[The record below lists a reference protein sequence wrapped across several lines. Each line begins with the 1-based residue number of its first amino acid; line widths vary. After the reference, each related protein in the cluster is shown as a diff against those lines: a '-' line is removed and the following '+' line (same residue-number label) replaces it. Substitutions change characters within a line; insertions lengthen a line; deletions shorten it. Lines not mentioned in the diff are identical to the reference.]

1 MKNLHPVYPEHTVL
15 GTLIKMAQAT
25 FYEALPANVEGMAPI
40 APAHPA
46 PPKRAPSGGV
56 LQRFLEALDRW
67 FYRQTMKEREAYLAQ
82 ASNLYEVEQ
91 RMRELDRTR
100 YH

>member
-40 APAHPA
+40 APANPA
-46 PPKRAPSGGV
+46 PPKRAPSDGV
-56 LQRFLEALDRW
+56 LQRLFERLDRW
-67 FYRQTMKEREAYLAQ
+67 FYRQTIKEREAYLAQ
-82 ASNLYEVEQ
+82 ASNLHEVEQ
-91 RMRELDRTR
+91 RMRELDRIR
-100 YH
+100 YY